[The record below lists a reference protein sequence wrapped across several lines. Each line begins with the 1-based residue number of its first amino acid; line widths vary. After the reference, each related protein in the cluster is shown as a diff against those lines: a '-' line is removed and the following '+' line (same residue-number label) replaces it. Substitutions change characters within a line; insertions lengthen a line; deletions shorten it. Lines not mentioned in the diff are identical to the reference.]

1 MKAWDDSMT
10 VTGTVHDRKFT
21 AMTFSSSYLYLLSKI
36 VFHFALINVAYTLVT
51 QTSAIYTVLP
61 FLF

>member
-51 QTSAIYTVLP
+51 QTSAI
-61 FLF
+61 